1 MSSLS
6 RSREQF
12 ESAKSKIA
20 RMRAYRNRL
29 QIEINSLE
37 QTLEQLLDK
46 IDETIDV
53 YDQLQTRLKKTR
65 DDLKRIK

>member
-12 ESAKSKIA
+12 ELAKSKIA

-65 DDLKRIK
+65 DDLRRIK